1 MSAKHAEKIELETK
15 VCSRC
20 REEKPVID
28 FALHHKYGYQWYC
41 RSCDAESKSIYDQ
54 TPQGK
59 ASRINRNGRNRVTR
73 NNTFADITNEQ
84 VRALIERFDS
94 CMYCGKS
101 LAMKTLQIDHVVP
114 MSFAGP
120 HRIDNLVVC
129 CGECNR
135 VGGKGDMSIFEYYR
149 QNADFTMERLEVIIN
164 YLAELSG
171 QSKLDIFQDMLWEDM
186 LYCASKKGVRP
197 KISRTLIEYD

>member
-1 MSAKHAEKIELETK
+1 MGAKHAKQIELETK

-20 REEKPVID
+20 KEEKPVSD

-41 RSCDAESKSIYDQ
+41 RSCDAESKSAYDQ

-59 ASRINRNGRNRVTR
+59 ASRVNRHGRKRVEKS
-73 NNTFADITNEQ
+73 NTFIDITNEQ
-84 VRALIERFDS
+84 VRALIERFNS

-101 LAMKTLQIDHVVP
+101 LTMKTLQIDHVVP

-135 VGGKGDMSIFEYYR
+135 SGRKGERSLFEYYR
-149 QNADFTMERLEVIIN
+149 QNEDFTSERSEVIIN
-164 YLAELSG
+164 YLAEISG
-171 QSKLDIFQDMLWEDM
+171 RSKLEVFQDMLWED
-186 LYCASKKGVRP
+186 LIYRASTKGIKP
-197 KISRTLIEYD
+197 KISRTLLEYD